1 MILSMTGFGRA
12 ELPYHGKTVIVEIR
26 SLNGRQVDIR
36 VKSSV
41 HLGEH
46 ELDLRKIVQDIAIR
60 GKIDIAIDVKGL
72 DSAELGA
79 PNKELIKSYYNEL
92 KGIADEL
99 HVADDMI
106 LPSILKL
113 PNIFQSQNGTLD
125 PELWQ
130 VLREASEKALQKL
143 ESFRHNEGQSIYRDM
158 HASIAAIRHLLGEVP
173 KDEEDREQALKDR
186 LTLKMQELE
195 NDAGMDPNRFE
206 QEILFF
212 LDKLDI
218 NEEKV
223 RLEQHCNYFIEELDS
238 ATRVKGKKLN
248 FISQEIGREI
258 NTLGAKAQ
266 WSPIQRYVVQMKN
279 ELEKIK
285 EQLPNV
291 L

>member
-12 ELPYHGKTVIVEIR
+12 ELPYGGKTVVVEIR
-26 SLNGRQVDIR
+26 SLNGRTVDIR
-36 VKSSV
+36 VKSAV

-46 ELDLRKIVQDIAIR
+46 ELDLRKIVQEHAIR
-60 GKIDIAIDVKGL
+60 GKIDVALDIRGL
-72 DSAELGA
+72 DPSELGA
-79 PNKELIKSYYNEL
+79 PNKDLIKSYYNEI

-99 HVADDMI
+99 KVADDMI

-113 PNIFQSQNGTLD
+113 PNVFQSQNGKLD
-125 PELWQ
+125 PGLWDAIRQ
-130 VLREASEKALQKL
+130 AAGKALSKL
-143 ESFRHNEGQSIYRDM
+143 LAFRESEGQSIKRDM
-158 HASIAAIRHLLGEVP
+158 TECIANIRDLLGQVP
-173 KDEEDREQALKDR
+173 QDEKDREDALKER

-195 NDAGMDPNRFE
+195 NDANVDKNRFE

-223 RLEQHCNYFIEELDS
+223 RLAQHCDYFIEEIETS
-238 ATRVKGKKLN
+238 THVKGKKLN